1 MLLEAAFRFGASGRS
16 RPEADIRDVRD
27 WVRAGMERVLRLGP
41 TPAEVRKMGGFS
53 DDEHVAMV
61 KAEFGLD
68 LKL

>member
-1 MLLEAAFRFGASGRS
+1 
-16 RPEADIRDVRD
+16 
-27 WVRAGMERVLRLGP
+27 MERVLRLGP